1 MISKSYRVAIMKT
14 INLTNLD
21 CPEPMFLAYREFG
34 KMGQGEEVE
43 FIMDN
48 EVCAYNSYKLIKNS
62 GNALVTIMND
72 SNGIYRLHVIK
83 LRDFRSII

>member
-1 MISKSYRVAIMKT
+1 MRSIDLR
-14 INLTNLD
+14 NLD

-48 EVCAYNSYKLIKNS
+48 EVCAYNSYKLIKNT
-62 GNALVTIMND
+62 GNALVTIMTD
-72 SNGIYRLHVIK
+72 YNGLYKLHVIK
-83 LRDFRSII
+83 IKDFRTSIL

>member
-1 MISKSYRVAIMKT
+1 MRR

-21 CPEPMFLAYREFG
+21 CPEPMILAYREFG
-34 KMGQGEEVE
+34 KMGQGEEIE

-72 SNGIYRLHVIK
+72 SNGLYKLHVIK
-83 LRDFRSII
+83 LRDFRTGIL

>member
-1 MISKSYRVAIMKT
+1 
-14 INLTNLD
+14 
-21 CPEPMFLAYREFG
+21 MFLAYREFG

>member
-1 MISKSYRVAIMKT
+1 MILESFEVIVLRRVD
-14 INLTNLD
+14 LTNLD

-34 KMGQGEEVE
+34 KMSQGEEVE

-72 SNGIYRLHVIK
+72 SNGIYRLRVIK